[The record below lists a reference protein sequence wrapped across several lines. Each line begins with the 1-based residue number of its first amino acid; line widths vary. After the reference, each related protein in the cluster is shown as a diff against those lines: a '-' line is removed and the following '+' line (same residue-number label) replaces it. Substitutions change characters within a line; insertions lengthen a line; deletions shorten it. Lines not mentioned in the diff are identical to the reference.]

1 MYYGEV
7 SVKSECGV
15 TSIAD
20 TVEKKIMITSVWPLQ
35 DGTNFSVAVWRKEA
49 KGGLNVGE
57 FHDIKQFTVKGNNK
71 INAAFIVKTGH
82 GIIDSLISSSAVPV
96 FPIISG
102 DGVETFFF
110 FFLNKS
116 NFETLMQTLHKHNK
130 VEAAEFN
137 KADPLQIYN
146 QMNKQSVRGLVTHLS
161 DAEFSTLKR
170 AYHYGYFE
178 WPRVSNLEMLS
189 SNAHV
194 SKVAILHHIRNA
206 ENKLLKVIFGM

>member
-35 DGTNFSVAVWRKEA
+35 DGTNYSVAVWRKGET
-49 KGGLNVGE
+49 GGLNIGE
-57 FHDIKQFTVKGNNK
+57 FHDIKQFVVRGNNK
-71 INAAFIVKTGH
+71 INAAFIVKKGH
-82 GIIDSLISSSAVPV
+82 GIIDSLTSSSAVPV

-102 DGVETFFF
+102 GGVETFFF
-110 FFLNKS
+110 FFLNKD
-116 NFETLMQTLHKHNK
+116 NFETLMQTLHRHNK
-130 VEAAEFN
+130 VEVAEFY

-146 QMNKQSVRGLVTHLS
+146 QMNKQSVQGLITHLS
-161 DAEFSTLKR
+161 DTELSTLKS
-170 AYHYGYFE
+170 AYHCGYFE
-178 WPRVSNLEMLS
+178 WPRVSNLETLS

-206 ENKLLKVIFGM
+206 ENKLLKVIFGL